1 MWTRMF
7 SDSVLVQWQIIKGK
21 IKKLLER
28 DASLTSPSH
37 LILSSTV
44 RFFTFNHL

>member
-1 MWTRMF
+1 MWTRMI

-21 IKKLLER
+21 IKKLL

-44 RFFTFNHL
+44 PFFTFNHL